1 MNPSL
6 HVPVLIML
14 FLSAFMALWFRNLV
28 HSILALGVFSLLLAL
43 EFYILRAPDVAI
55 AEAAIGAGLSTTIF
69 IITLRACAPKKK
81 IPEGSRGLSKGET
94 L

>member
-14 FLSAFMALWFRNLV
+14 FFSAFMALWFRNLL
-28 HSILALGVFSLLLAL
+28 HSVLALGVFSLLLAL
-43 EFYILRAPDVAI
+43 EFYILKAPDVAI

-69 IITLRACAPKKK
+69 IITLRACA
-81 IPEGSRGLSKGET
+81 SRSKTPGESRDLDKGET

>member
-1 MNPSL
+1 
-6 HVPVLIML
+6 ML

-28 HSILALGVFSLLLAL
+28 HSILALGVFSLILAL

-69 IITLRACAPKKK
+69 IITLRACAPETKT
-81 IPEGSRGLSKGET
+81 PRESRELDKGET